1 MEYGPYQGCAAGQ
14 AVGGMHGVPPGHAA
28 GQTVKGVRKQGDRG
42 LSRSDPGQGP
52 WGRSVRDLLTV
63 TTGRGAR

>member
-1 MEYGPYQGCAAGQ
+1 MEKGPYQGRAAGQ
-14 AVGGMHGVPPGHAA
+14 AVGGMHGVPPGHA
-28 GQTVKGVRKQGDRG
+28 VKGVRKQGDRG

-52 WGRSVRDLLTV
+52 WGRSVRDLLRV